1 MRNFIGCIKL
11 NSEEDKWSWH
21 LCQFYFPSSQHGAQ
35 HVWLTGM
42 TDNFFKYLFFLH
54 HNVKVA
60 ETFNWLTASCSWSC
74 GVMKSVTRRSFT
86 RFVQVLGSWASQQLR
101 KTISSMVLFPFKL
114 HLLLSQPNIFIM
126 GEIKPILVLWH
137 LGVIN
142 DAPNLISMWY
152 RLRFHFIRS
161 SVCNIESQGQATL
174 LTTS

>member
-1 MRNFIGCIKL
+1 MKKTSEADTCVSFIFLLANMELGVSDSQGWQITFL
-11 NSEEDKWSWH
+11 NI
-21 LCQFYFPSSQHGAQ
+21 Y
-35 HVWLTGM
+35 
-42 TDNFFKYLFFLH
+42 FFLH

-86 RFVQVLGSWASQQLR
+86 RFAQVSGSWASQQLG
-101 KTISSMVLFPFKL
+101 KTISSVVLFPFKL

-126 GEIKPILVLWH
+126 GEIKHILMLRH

-152 RLRFHFIRS
+152 KLRFHFIRRS
-161 SVCNIESQGQATL
+161 AHSVCNIVSQGQATL
-174 LTTS
+174 LTAS